1 MRNDWKRRTFMTVT
15 LNQRAYERA
24 KELIDEGR
32 FVFDERDAWS
42 EHQPS
47 AMEESEY
54 IRLHGFAEHGKWCLG
69 VNSEKPENTKGT
81 ISFPMGISRMS
92 TAVAYSL
99 GKAVPAKYQHYD
111 IENAAAHL
119 ME

>member
-24 KELIDEGR
+24 KELIDEAR

-47 AMEESEY
+47 AMEE
-54 IRLHGFAEHGKWCLG
+54 A
-69 VNSEKPENTKGT
+69 NTSASTALPNTANGIWELTARTPRIPKGT
-81 ISFPMGISRMS
+81 MSLPVGISRMS
-92 TAVAYSL
+92 TRCGVL
-99 GKAVPAKYQHYD
+99 
-111 IENAAAHL
+111 AAESRAGQY
-119 ME
+119 